1 MSGENEFNGKGDR
14 ECFSIWSIKTSIK
27 TTIYELRIFIDF
39 EQLLDITG
47 AISGEK
53 FTFTC
58 DASEAGWGEAK
69 FDLVHRGR
77 SLPHTVRE
85 VEKGIYMI
93 TFTPQERGKHRVYV
107 YYNGIE
113 VKGTFMQTIV
123 FFPVFLNYL
132 FTCETAEAHKLGRA
146 FWDVDARQKL
156 W

>member
-1 MSGENEFNGKGDR
+1 
-14 ECFSIWSIKTSIK
+14 
-27 TTIYELRIFIDF
+27 LIDF
-39 EQLLDITG
+39 DQLLDITG
-47 AISGEK
+47 AIPGEK

-113 VKGTFMQTIV
+113 VKGIIIRSCKSSASLSLLAFQIYSRAKPPALTN
-123 FFPVFLNYL
+123 L
-132 FTCETAEAHKLGRA
+132 AER
-146 FWDVDARQKL
+146 FEMS
-156 W
+156 

>member
-1 MSGENEFNGKGDR
+1 MKFPSFEFCDQ
-14 ECFSIWSIKTSIK
+14 
-27 TTIYELRIFIDF
+27 
-39 EQLLDITG
+39 QLLDITG
-47 AISGEK
+47 AVPGEK

-58 DASEAGWGEAK
+58 DAAEAGWGEAK

-113 VKGTFMQTIV
+113 VKGTTLRSNPIQAITKRK
-123 FFPVFLNYL
+123 
-132 FTCETAEAHKLGRA
+132 ESEEALPGCGNVNINSR
-146 FWDVDARQKL
+146 
-156 W
+156 